1 MKGYTTAD
9 MKRFNYLISETNAVY
24 HEAAQ
29 KMGLSDSTEQ
39 VLYTICNYGESCQI
53 RDICKLSGISKQT
66 INSALRKLESEGI
79 LYLEASDGR
88 KKRVCLTEKGKKLA
102 EETVVKLIE
111 IENGI
116 LNSWTG
122 EEREQYL
129 ELTKRYLDS
138 FREKVRELEAGGTA
152 SELAE
157 MAESG
162 SGAISAESR
171 KGAIPVEIG
180 NGTIKNGSISSDSWV
195 VAEPAETEM
204 PSAIEDSSNN
214 GEAGH

>member
-1 MKGYTTAD
+1 MNGYTTAD

-29 KMGLSDSTEQ
+29 KLGLSDSTEQ

-53 RDICKLSGISKQT
+53 SDICRLSGISKQT
-66 INSALRKLESEGI
+66 INSALRKLESGGI
-79 LYLEASDGR
+79 VYLEASDGR

-116 LNSWTG
+116 LDSWPR

-138 FREKVRELEAGGTA
+138 FREKVQELKARG
-152 SELAE
+152 
-157 MAESG
+157 
-162 SGAISAESR
+162 
-171 KGAIPVEIG
+171 KQ
-180 NGTIKNGSISSDSWV
+180 
-195 VAEPAETEM
+195 
-204 PSAIEDSSNN
+204 EDLI
-214 GEAGH
+214 

>member
-66 INSALRKLESEGI
+66 INSALRKLEGERI
-79 LYLEASDGR
+79 VYLEAFDGR

-102 EETVVKLIE
+102 EETVVQLIE

-116 LNSWTG
+116 LDSWTG

-138 FREKVRELEAGGTA
+138 FREKVRELKAGETAGG
-152 SELAE
+152 LADRSDRADKE
-157 MAESG
+157 TEAD
-162 SGAISAESR
+162 AIDAWD
-171 KGAIPVEIG
+171 A
-180 NGTIKNGSISSDSWV
+180 
-195 VAEPAETEM
+195 AEPRDTVKAAVREDLSEEEAE
-204 PSAIEDSSNN
+204 
-214 GEAGH
+214 H